1 MERGVQKMAEHVI
14 KLTDQEVQ
22 KIQAIILDRDK
33 EEAFKFLVD
42 VIKEKLKAPTSRACG
57 PTPV

>member
-1 MERGVQKMAEHVI
+1 MAEHII
-14 KLTDQEVQ
+14 KLTDEEVQ

-33 EEAFKFLVD
+33 EGALRFLVD
-42 VIKEKLKAPTSRACG
+42 VIREKLKTPTSHACG

>member
-1 MERGVQKMAEHVI
+1 MAEHVI

-33 EEAFKFLVD
+33 EEAFRFLVD
-42 VIKEKLKAPTSRACG
+42 VIKEKLKAPTSRPCG